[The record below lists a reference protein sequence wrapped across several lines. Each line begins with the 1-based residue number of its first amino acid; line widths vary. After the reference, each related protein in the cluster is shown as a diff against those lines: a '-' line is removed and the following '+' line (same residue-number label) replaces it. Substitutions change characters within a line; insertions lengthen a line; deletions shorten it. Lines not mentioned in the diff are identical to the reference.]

1 MKTATANP
9 NPVKTPKQPT
19 VRPREGSWKY
29 DLMQN
34 WQIYLLFIPV
44 LVFFL
49 VFHYAPMFGL
59 LMAFERLKPSRGIFG
74 SEWIGL
80 ENFRELFTGDTFL
93 NVLKNTTAMAMLNL
107 TVG

>member
-1 MKTATANP
+1 MKTATAKP
-9 NPVKTPKQPT
+9 KRTKAPKQPKQPKQPM

-34 WQIYLLFIPV
+34 WQLYLLFIPV

-59 LMAFERLKPSRGIFG
+59 LMAFERFKPSKGIFG
-74 SEWIGL
+74 SQWIGM
-80 ENFRELFTGDTFL
+80 ENLRDVFSVVKLFK
-93 NVLKNTTAMAMLNL
+93 VLCISS
-107 TVG
+107 